1 MAPPSDLSSTGA
13 GYFPRQVGIDAYG
26 NGGFRFADMSHR
38 GSLLC
43 LPSGMWGWPVSS
55 IAELTL
61 ASLQPV
67 LDAADRIDVL
77 LVGLGLDIAAI
88 DPTIRD
94 AFRERKIIIEA
105 VGTGGAVR
113 TYNVLLAEERAV
125 AGAFI
130 AVENAR

>member
-1 MAPPSDLSSTGA
+1 MALPSDPLSSGA

-26 NGGFRFADMSHR
+26 NGGFRFAEMSHR

-43 LPSGMWGWPVSS
+43 LPTGMYGWDVTSP
-55 IAELTL
+55 AELTL
-61 ASLQPV
+61 QSLQPV
-67 LDAADRIDVL
+67 LDLAEQIDVL
-77 LVGLGLDIAAI
+77 LIGLGTDIAAI
-88 DPTIRD
+88 APAVRN
-94 AFRERKIIIEA
+94 AFRERKVIIEA

-130 AVENAR
+130 AVEKAR